1 MNLHWLTSHLEF
13 DFLLKIKT
21 YIWKKCQEC
30 LGMIFIKIIPQLGNT
45 FLISIHPP
53 TSNKFKNSWSINWK
67 MCWVSKFN
75 KFSNIQRLAF
85 QLKLLFYAHIQ
96 CASLIF
102 IFLVEK
108 MHSLEDVLFIFGSKI
123 FVIVL
128 HSDWRERGTHSQ
140 IPIWNLQLQ

>member
-1 MNLHWLTSHLEF
+1 
-13 DFLLKIKT
+13 
-21 YIWKKCQEC
+21 
-30 LGMIFIKIIPQLGNT
+30 MIFIKIIPQLGNI

-128 HSDWRERGTHSQ
+128 HSDWREGDTFTNTNMKLTITITNQTVMSLENCRQMKWKQKIS
-140 IPIWNLQLQ
+140 IDSI